1 MAAIQF
7 ESPEG
12 LREALFKGEGT
23 ALRELIQSI
32 VQEVI
37 QVEADEHFGAGWN
50 AKGEDRPNGY
60 RNGFK
65 DRSMKTRVGELSLRL
80 PQARNGSFFPSCLE
94 RWKTSEQALMS
105 TAVEMYL
112 KGVSTRKV
120 SKLVE
125 DMCGAEVSASTVSNL
140 IKMIE
145 PRVEGFR
152 RRPLGEYLYLI
163 VDARYDKVRNGD
175 RVESRAFLWGM
186 GVTKDGQRE
195 VLGFLDWHG
204 ESERS
209 WSEFF
214 TGLKKRGLHGVSLVV
229 SDAHSGLVKAIEEAF
244 PGACWQECQTHFTRR
259 ALDFVRDLDKKEVHE
274 DLRLLLEASN
284 QERAREAESRIQARW
299 EKTYPKLITY
309 LEEHKDAVLA
319 VLNVPVGH
327 RKRLRTSNHVERV
340 NQELKRRGKVVRI
353 WPNAAARDRA
363 YGALLMELNEQW
375 AGITWLKPEAVCV

>member
-1 MAAIQF
+1 MATIQF

-12 LREALFKGEGT
+12 LREALFSGEGT
-23 ALRELIQSI
+23 ALRELIQSM

-37 QVEADEHFGAGWN
+37 QIEANEHFGAGWN
-50 AKGEDRPNGY
+50 TKGEERPNGY

-80 PQARNGSFFPSCLE
+80 PQARNSSFFPSCLD

-105 TAVEMYL
+105 TVVEMYL

-125 DMCGAEVSASTVSNL
+125 DMCGVEVSASTVSNL
-140 IKMIE
+140 IKTIE
-145 PRVEGFR
+145 PRVEAFR
-152 RRPLGEYLYLI
+152 RRPLGEYAYLI

-186 GVTKDGQRE
+186 GVANDGQRE

-214 TGLKKRGLHGVSLVV
+214 NGLKKRGLHGVSLVV
-229 SDAHSGLVKAIEEAF
+229 SDAHSGLTKAIEEAF

-259 ALDFVRDLDKKEVHE
+259 ALDYVKDLDRKEIHE
-274 DLRLLLEASN
+274 DLRLFLEASS
-284 QERAREAESRIQARW
+284 QDRAKEAESRMQARW
-299 EKTYPKLITY
+299 NNKYPSLINY
-309 LEEHKDAVLA
+309 VEEHKDAVLA
-319 VLNVPVGH
+319 VLNVPAEH

-353 WPNAAARDRA
+353 WPNAAARDRT

-375 AGITWLKPEAVCV
+375 AGITWLKPAAVSV